1 MAQNTISQLERGER
15 KAMPSTVRKLAD
27 ALGVD
32 PPVLMAESRINR
44 PIESTFQSG
53 GAQAFWS
60 KLPAEELDLQFRR
73 ERKEQER
80 AAADRQRTR
89 QREAP
94 KDRSIE
100 LPLPGTLPHLSRE
113 LLKEEARVRKEW
125 YETGRWAE
133 YYVSGELSKRARA
146 FVEAQD
152 VATILSREGVEG
164 PLVTLLTNPEGESE
178 GQYLQDI
185 RTALRSYTGDLAAVR
200 SRLTSN
206 DPREILQAAQLVLER
221 ARRIVEEHDR
231 YLESFRRIPDR
242 YYARPTACSRMVKLQ
257 EALSEQRVAAGEDIQ
272 KLMDLYDEC
281 LDTLE
286 DQIVGMRE
294 EGDVIEEFVRQA
306 QKSEG

>member
-1 MAQNTISQLERGER
+1 MRDVPQLKLVREGQGWSQRDLAARSGVAQNTISQLERGER

-133 YYVSGELSKRARA
+133 YY
-146 FVEAQD
+146 
-152 VATILSREGVEG
+152 
-164 PLVTLLTNPEGESE
+164 
-178 GQYLQDI
+178 
-185 RTALRSYTGDLAAVR
+185 
-200 SRLTSN
+200 
-206 DPREILQAAQLVLER
+206 
-221 ARRIVEEHDR
+221 
-231 YLESFRRIPDR
+231 
-242 YYARPTACSRMVKLQ
+242 
-257 EALSEQRVAAGEDIQ
+257 
-272 KLMDLYDEC
+272 
-281 LDTLE
+281 
-286 DQIVGMRE
+286 
-294 EGDVIEEFVRQA
+294 
-306 QKSEG
+306 